1 MKDETFLN
9 NLNQCDTIFMDIQ
22 AQFVKAKDQD
32 ANPMKMLQENVV
44 RELEKAYSGLIQGDE
59 NLSEALAVIN
69 AETGNEFVII
79 LTSGIIRFESLLSK
93 AGNVRIILNFCA

>member
-1 MKDETFLN
+1 
-9 NLNQCDTIFMDIQ
+9 MDIQ

-79 LTSGIIRFESLLSK
+79 FDEWDYPIRELAEQS
-93 AGNVRIILNFCA
+93 RERQD